1 MWRSQMAEIQLLVV
15 NWILTLVDSLGNNTI
30 GNNAVLQ
37 MYLYGKQKK
46 VNKLFDI
53 KTFSTNGIER
63 KNIFTFGEKFL
74 RL

>member
-1 MWRSQMAEIQLLVV
+1 MAEFQLLVV
-15 NWILTLVDSLGNNTI
+15 NWILTLVDSLENTTI

-37 MYLYGKQKK
+37 MYLNGKQKNFFFVK
-46 VNKLFDI
+46 N
-53 KTFSTNGIER
+53 FSTNGIER